1 MDKKHG
7 DQSSSSAPESST
19 HGTTSI
25 PLTNQNNNQQHT
37 SAGGSEDDYNRRRSR
52 ESSFGAVTME
62 TNQRGSGDDG
72 VDGGF
77 PSSTQGMSLEEM
89 DERAARF
96 SGVPQPGHFYRL
108 EVHLKE
114 GKDLAVRD
122 WSGKTNSKKQ
132 KFQTS

>member
-1 MDKKHG
+1 M
-7 DQSSSSAPESST
+7 
-19 HGTTSI
+19 
-25 PLTNQNNNQQHT
+25 
-37 SAGGSEDDYNRRRSR
+37 
-52 ESSFGAVTME
+52 M
-62 TNQRGSGDDG
+62 G

-122 WSGKTNSKKQ
+122 WSGKINNNNKVFH
-132 KFQTS
+132 KFN